1 MIGHVFGADV
11 RKGSRPMHG
20 KITSISHNNTGL
32 FSGLPATFDVTRYHS
47 LVVQEE
53 QLPACLAANA
63 WSEDGAIMGMVHRTM
78 PICGVQFHPEA
89 VLTQYGHELLQNFY
103 NICERWDHSYAAY
116 A

>member
-1 MIGHVFGADV
+1 M
-11 RKGSRPMHG
+11 
-20 KITSISHNNTGL
+20 L
-32 FSGLPATFDVTRYHS
+32 FRSTRYHS